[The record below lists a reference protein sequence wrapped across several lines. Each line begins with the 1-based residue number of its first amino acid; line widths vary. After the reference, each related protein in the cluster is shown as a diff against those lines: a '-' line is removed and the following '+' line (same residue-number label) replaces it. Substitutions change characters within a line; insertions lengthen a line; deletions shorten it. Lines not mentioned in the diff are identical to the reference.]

1 MEQKQ
6 SLTKIRSCIK
16 YGRIIRADIELH
28 SLLIQIE
35 STNQE
40 IIVLE
45 VHALEL
51 LQDTKSYNKA
61 APLLERLLS
70 LNISDDLRKR
80 AREFLSRA
88 KIAFESCF
96 IKKKNRRK

>member
-1 MEQKQ
+1 MELKQ
-6 SLTKIRSCIK
+6 SLTKIRICIK

-28 SLLIQIE
+28 SLLSQIE
-35 STNQE
+35 GTNQE

-45 VHALEL
+45 VYALEL

-70 LNISDDLRKR
+70 LNISDDLR
-80 AREFLSRA
+80 AP
-88 KIAFESCF
+88 
-96 IKKKNRRK
+96 RKTCPTMA